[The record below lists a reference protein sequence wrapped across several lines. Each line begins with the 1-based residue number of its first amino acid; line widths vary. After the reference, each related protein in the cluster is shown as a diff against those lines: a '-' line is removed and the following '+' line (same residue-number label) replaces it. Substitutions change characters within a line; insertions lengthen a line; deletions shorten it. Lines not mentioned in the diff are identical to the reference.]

1 MPQGS
6 IIEPLLSKT
15 FIIEPLLSLCD
26 LFFIMNEND
35 YTSYADDNAP
45 NTAAN
50 TIDEVIKTLEHD
62 PMTFPDNQ
70 MKDNLR
76 KCHS

>member
-1 MPQGS
+1 MGGNFVWCATG
-6 IIEPLLSKT
+6 IYYRT
-15 FIIEPLLSLCD
+15 FIVQNALCD

>member
-1 MPQGS
+1 
-6 IIEPLLSKT
+6 
-15 FIIEPLLSLCD
+15 
-26 LFFIMNEND
+26 MNEND

>member
-1 MPQGS
+1 
-6 IIEPLLSKT
+6 
-15 FIIEPLLSLCD
+15 
-26 LFFIMNEND
+26 MNEND

-45 NTAAN
+45 HRAAN